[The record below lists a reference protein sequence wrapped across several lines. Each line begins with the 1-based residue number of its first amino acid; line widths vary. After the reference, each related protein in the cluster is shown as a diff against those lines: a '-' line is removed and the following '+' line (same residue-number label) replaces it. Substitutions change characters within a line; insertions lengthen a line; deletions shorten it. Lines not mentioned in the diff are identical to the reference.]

1 MLKKVRAIETP
12 SGLARL
18 AFRIPI
24 RLYQAHLGWLFGNR
38 FVLLTHT
45 GRKSGLPRQTVLEIV
60 RYDRIT
66 GACIVASGWDTRSDW
81 FQNVTADPS
90 IFIQVG
96 NKRSPALSE
105 RISPEG
111 AAQELVDYSCRHPMA
126 FRELVRFMGYRI
138 GGTEADIRALGRIVP
153 MFLFKPMPETI

>member
-1 MLKKVRAIETP
+1 MLEKIKAIETP

-24 RLYQAHLGWLFGNR
+24 RLYQAHLGWLLGNR

-60 RYDRIT
+60 RYDRVT

-81 FQNVTADPS
+81 FQNVTANPR

-96 NKRSPALSE
+96 NKRSPALAE

-111 AAQELVDYSCRHPMA
+111 GAQELVNYSHRHPMA
-126 FRELVRFMGYRI
+126 FRELVRFMGYRME
-138 GGTEADIRALGRIVP
+138 GTQDDICALGRIVP
-153 MFLFKPMPETI
+153 MFLFEPILKAI